1 MQNKRITKVTENH
14 LLFSRTLPFR
24 YPDYLL
30 KAKFWL
36 LFSRLEIAPSKA
48 STGTLDNS
56 FLILTYI
63 LCFKYPGISQLT
75 YCYWMVP
82 GSLICLQ

>member
-1 MQNKRITKVTENH
+1 MQNKRITKVTENQ

-30 KAKFWL
+30 KAKIW
-36 LFSRLEIAPSKA
+36 LEITPSKA
-48 STGTLDNS
+48 STGTLENS

-63 LCFKYPGISQLT
+63 CFKYPGISQLT
-75 YCYWMVP
+75 YSYWMVP